1 METLFL
7 LQNVPQMEAAYD
19 TTLSSVSCSA
29 VLIPTGRFCR
39 DEDTVCGQH
48 PQQAERFQV
57 SANTRTAYAIVWDSS
72 ALQVTCAG
80 RTITVSLKA
89 YDTAIRE
96 ALQADITLLSV
107 HQEWMWTEQRGT
119 ELAVLLQSDDIQIA
133 LSPQGQ
139 IRAKAL

>member
-1 METLFL
+1 M
-7 LQNVPQMEAAYD
+7 M
-19 TTLSSVSCSA
+19 
-29 VLIPTGRFCR
+29 
-39 DEDTVCGQH
+39 
-48 PQQAERFQV
+48 
-57 SANTRTAYAIVWDSS
+57 SANTRNAYEIVWDSS

-96 ALQADITLLSV
+96 AAQQADFTLLAV
-107 HQEWMWTEQRGT
+107 HQEWMLTEQRGT
-119 ELAVLLQSDDIQIA
+119 ELAALLQSDDIQIA

>member
-1 METLFL
+1 M
-7 LQNVPQMEAAYD
+7 
-19 TTLSSVSCSA
+19 
-29 VLIPTGRFCR
+29 I
-39 DEDTVCGQH
+39 
-48 PQQAERFQV
+48 
-57 SANTRTAYAIVWDSS
+57 SANTRNAYEIVWDSS

-96 ALQADITLLSV
+96 AQQADFTLIAV
-107 HQEWMWTEQRGT
+107 HHDWMLTEQRGT
-119 ELAVLLQSDDIQIA
+119 ELAALLQSDDIQIA